1 MRRMVEGL
9 RLEFR
14 VQGEDGVGRKPCLA
28 AYIGEFVL
36 TQWISPR
43 GPLPVAGGEG
53 RVVLSMNLSSAIS
66 AVT

>member
-1 MRRMVEGL
+1 MRRMVKWL

-14 VQGEDGVGRKPCLA
+14 VQGEDGEGKKPFLA
-28 AYIGEFVL
+28 AHIVEDVL
-36 TQWISPR
+36 TRRISSR
-43 GPLPVAGGEG
+43 GPLPVEGAEG